1 MSEYLSKKV
10 KKMASVISAIKSKVT
25 KNKNRGIRENLE
37 YLLQQ
42 HENRKTPLQ
51 EDERRLI
58 SNILIIGNKTV
69 NDIMVP
75 RSLISAIDVNMPLQK
90 AVEKITK
97 NPHSRYPVY
106 DNSLDNIV
114 GMIHVKSVLSSIVNN
129 AKPDFNDLMHNIIFV
144 VPSMNVIDLML
155 KMQIEKLHIAIV
167 VDEFG
172 GVDGLVTIEDVVEE
186 IVGNIDDEHDVK
198 PVLYKKGDG
207 GKIIIDA
214 RLKLEELE
222 SKLGDILSEE
232 EREEDIDTVGGLLV
246 YLLGRV
252 ASKGEVVLHEN
263 SGIKFVVLKSN
274 PRRIKTIEIIKP
286 KE

>member
-90 AVEKITK
+90 AVEK
-97 NPHSRYPVY
+97 
-106 DNSLDNIV
+106 
-114 GMIHVKSVLSSIVNN
+114 
-129 AKPDFNDLMHNIIFV
+129 
-144 VPSMNVIDLML
+144 
-155 KMQIEKLHIAIV
+155 
-167 VDEFG
+167 
-172 GVDGLVTIEDVVEE
+172 
-186 IVGNIDDEHDVK
+186 
-198 PVLYKKGDG
+198 
-207 GKIIIDA
+207 
-214 RLKLEELE
+214 
-222 SKLGDILSEE
+222 
-232 EREEDIDTVGGLLV
+232 
-246 YLLGRV
+246 
-252 ASKGEVVLHEN
+252 
-263 SGIKFVVLKSN
+263 
-274 PRRIKTIEIIKP
+274 
-286 KE
+286 